1 MEEKVLSAVKLFS
14 LLSGGEKVTVALS
27 GGADSVSLLFALLR
41 LQKRLDITVS
51 AAHFNHMIRGAEAV
65 RDEAFAR
72 ELCERLGVPFTAG
85 RGDVPRYAAEN
96 KISEEAAAR
105 ELRYAFL
112 EKADGLVATAHTA
125 SDNFETVLFNL
136 TRGAALGGLCGI
148 PPKRGK
154 FIRPLL
160 FCTREDVEQYCKENR
175 LDFIT
180 DSTNLSDDYTRNNIR
195 HNVIPVLKEI
205 NPSAEAA
212 VMRTVLS
219 LSETNDFIT
228 GIADKFLSDNIKEGG
243 LCVTSLPH
251 PAAAQAAIRRF
262 TEIQAGFQPD
272 NAHTDALYNIAQN
285 GGRTSLPQNFEGICK
300 NGILK
305 IESISGKKG
314 KKYLFRVK
322 TERRINDLFTK
333 SEKVNNLLLK
343 NSLACDKIIGKSVL
357 RTRQPG
363 DSIRLA
369 GRGCTKT
376 LKKLFCEL
384 AVPEDMRAYIPVIA
398 DDKGVIWI
406 YGVGVA
412 DRCAVT
418 KKTKEI
424 TVITASAVQ
433 NITD

>member
-1 MEEKVLSAVKLFS
+1 MEEKVLSAVNRFS
-14 LLSGGEKVTVALS
+14 LLTGGEKVTVALS

-41 LQKRLDITVS
+41 LQKRLDINVS
-51 AAHFNHMIRGAEAV
+51 AAHFNHMIRGAEAD

-72 ELCERLGVPFTAG
+72 GLCERLGVPFIAG
-85 RGDVPRYAAEN
+85 RGDVPRYAAKN

-112 EKADGLVATAHTA
+112 EKTDGLVATAHTA

-160 FCTREDVEQYCKENR
+160 FCTREDVEQYCKENL

-251 PAAAQAAIRRF
+251 PAAAKSAIRRF

-285 GGRTSLPQNFEGICK
+285 GGRTSLPLNFEGICK

-305 IESISGKKG
+305 IESISGKK
-314 KKYLFRVK
+314 YLFRVK

-333 SEKVNNLLLK
+333 NEKVNNLLLK
-343 NSLACDKIIGKSVL
+343 NSIACDKIIGKSVL

-424 TVITASAVQ
+424 TVITASAEQ

>member
-1 MEEKVLSAVKLFS
+1 MEEKVLSAVKRFS
-14 LLSGGEKVTVALS
+14 LLSGEEKVTVALS

-41 LQKRLDITVS
+41 LQKRLNITVS
-51 AAHFNHMIRGAEAV
+51 AAHFNHMIRGAEAD

-72 ELCERLGVPFTAG
+72 ELCERLGVPFIAG
-85 RGDVPRYAAEN
+85 RGDVPKYAAEN
-96 KISEEAAAR
+96 KISEETAAR
-105 ELRYAFL
+105 LLRYAFL
-112 EKADGLVATAHTA
+112 ERAEGLVATAHTA

-160 FCTREDVEQYCKENR
+160 FCTREDVEQYCRENH

-251 PAAAQAAIRRF
+251 PAAAKAAIRRF
-262 TEIQAGFQPD
+262 TEIQAGFQTD

-285 GGRTSLPQNFEGICK
+285 GGRTSLPENFEGICK

-305 IESISGKKG
+305 IESISGKK
-314 KKYLFRVK
+314 YLFRVK

-333 SEKVNNLLLK
+333 NEKVNNLLLK
-343 NSLACDKIIGKSVL
+343 NSIACDKIIGKSVL

-406 YGVGVA
+406 YGIGVA

-418 KKTKEI
+418 KKTTEI
-424 TVITASAVQ
+424 TVITATAVQ

>member
-1 MEEKVLSAVKLFS
+1 MEEKVLSAVKRFS
-14 LLSGGEKVTVALS
+14 LISGGERVTVALS
-27 GGADSVSLLFALLR
+27 GGADSVSLLFALLQ
-41 LQKRLDITVS
+41 LQKKLNITVS
-51 AAHFNHMIRGAEAV
+51 AAHFNHMIRGAEAD

-72 ELCERLGVPFTAG
+72 GLCERLGVPFIAG
-85 RGDVPRYAAEN
+85 RGDVLRYAAEN

-112 EKADGLVATAHTA
+112 EKTDGLVATAHTA

-160 FCTREDVEQYCKENR
+160 FCTREDVEEYCRENR

-205 NPSAEAA
+205 NPSAEAT

-228 GIADKFLSDNIKEGG
+228 GIADKFLSDNIKEDG

-251 PAAAQAAIRRF
+251 PTAAKAAIRRF
-262 TEIQAGFQPD
+262 TEIQVGFQPD
-272 NAHTDALYNIAQN
+272 NAHTDALYYVARN
-285 GGRTSLPQNFEGICK
+285 GGRTSLPLNFEGICK

-305 IESISGKKG
+305 IERKDRENAV
-314 KKYLFRVK
+314 KYRFNVK
-322 TERRINDLFTK
+322 IERRINDLFTK

-424 TVITASAVQ
+424 TVITASAEQ

>member
-1 MEEKVLSAVKLFS
+1 MEGKVLSAVNRFS

-41 LQKRLDITVS
+41 LQKRLNITVS
-51 AAHFNHMIRGAEAV
+51 AAHFNHMIRGAEAD

-72 ELCERLGVPFTAG
+72 SLCERLGVPFIAG

-105 ELRYAFL
+105 EMRYAFL
-112 EKADGLVATAHTA
+112 EKTDGLVATAHTS

-160 FCTREDVEQYCKENR
+160 FCTREDVEQYCRENS

-205 NPSAEAA
+205 NPSAETA

-219 LSETNDFIT
+219 LSETSDFIT
-228 GIADKFLSDNIKEGG
+228 GIADRFLSDNINKGG
-243 LCVTSLPH
+243 LCVASLSH
-251 PAAAQAAIRRF
+251 PAAAKAAIRRF
-262 TEIQAGFQPD
+262 AEIQAGFQPD
-272 NAHTDALYNIAQN
+272 NAHTDALYYIARN

-305 IESISGKKG
+305 IEKKDRENAV
-314 KKYLFRVK
+314 KYRFNVK

-384 AVPEDMRAYIPVIA
+384 AVPQEMRAYIPVIA

>member
-1 MEEKVLSAVKLFS
+1 MEEKVLSAVKRFS
-14 LLSGGEKVTVALS
+14 LLSRGERVTVALS

-41 LQKRLDITVS
+41 LQKKLDITVS
-51 AAHFNHMIRGAEAV
+51 AAHFNHMIRGAEAEK
-65 RDEAFAR
+65 DEAFAR
-72 ELCERLGVPFTAG
+72 NFCEKLGVPFTAG
-85 RGDVPRYAAEN
+85 RGDVPQYAAEN
-96 KISEEAAAR
+96 RISEETAAR
-105 ELRYAFL
+105 EMRYAFL
-112 EKADGLVATAHTA
+112 EKTDGLVATAHTA

-160 FCTREDVEQYCKENR
+160 FCTREDVEQYCRENR

-205 NPSAEAA
+205 NPSAETA

-228 GIADKFLSDNIKEGG
+228 GIADKFLSDNIKEDG
-243 LCVTSLPH
+243 LYVTSLPH
-251 PAAAQAAIRRF
+251 PAAAKAAIRRF
-262 TEIQAGFQPD
+262 TEIRAGFQPD

-285 GGRTSLPQNFEGICK
+285 GGRTSLPLNFEGICK
-300 NGILK
+300 KGILK
-305 IESISGKKG
+305 IESISG

-333 SEKVNNLLLK
+333 NEKVNNLLLK
-343 NSLACDKIIGKSVL
+343 NSIACDKIIGKSVL

-424 TVITASAVQ
+424 TVITASAEQ

>member
-1 MEEKVLSAVKLFS
+1 MEEKILNAVKRFS
-14 LLSGGEKVTVALS
+14 LLSCGESVTVALS
-27 GGADSVSLLFALLR
+27 GGADSVSLLFALLQ
-41 LQKRLDITVS
+41 LQKKLGISVS
-51 AAHFNHMIRGAEAV
+51 AAHFNHMIRGAEAD

-72 ELCERLGVPFTAG
+72 EFCERLGVPFIAG

-112 EKADGLVATAHTA
+112 EKTDGLVATAHTA

-251 PAAAQAAIRRF
+251 PAAAKAAIRRF
-262 TEIQAGFQPD
+262 TEIRAGFQPD

-285 GGRTSLPQNFEGICK
+285 GGRTSLPLNFEGICK

-305 IESISGKKG
+305 IESISGKK
-314 KKYLFRVK
+314 YLFRVK

-333 SEKVNNLLLK
+333 NEKVNNLLLK
-343 NSLACDKIIGKSVL
+343 NSIACDKIIGKSVL

-424 TVITASAVQ
+424 TVITASAEQ

>member
-1 MEEKVLSAVKLFS
+1 MEEKVLSAVKRFS
-14 LLSGGEKVTVALS
+14 LLSGGERVTVALS

-41 LQKRLDITVS
+41 LQKKLDITVS
-51 AAHFNHMIRGAEAV
+51 AAHFNHMIRGAEAD

-72 ELCERLGVPFTAG
+72 NLCERIGVPFIAG

-112 EKADGLVATAHTA
+112 EKTDGLVATAHTA

-195 HNVIPVLKEI
+195 HNVIPVLKKI

-219 LSETNDFIT
+219 LSETSDFIT
-228 GIADKFLSDNIKEGG
+228 GIADDFLSDNINKGG
-243 LCVTSLPH
+243 LYVTSLPH
-251 PAAAQAAIRRF
+251 PAAAKAVIRRF

-285 GGRTSLPQNFEGICK
+285 GGRTSLPLNFEGICK

-305 IESISGKKG
+305 IENKDRENTV
-314 KKYLFRVK
+314 KYRFNVK

-398 DDKGVIWI
+398 DDEGVVWI

-424 TVITASAVQ
+424 TVITASAEQ

>member
-1 MEEKVLSAVKLFS
+1 MEEKVLSAVKRFS
-14 LLSGGEKVTVALS
+14 LLSGGERVTVALS

-51 AAHFNHMIRGAEAV
+51 AAHFNHMIRGAEAD

-72 ELCERLGVPFTAG
+72 GLCERLGVPFIAG
-85 RGDVPRYAAEN
+85 RGDVPKYAAEN

-112 EKADGLVATAHTA
+112 EKTDGLVATAHTA

-160 FCTREDVEQYCKENR
+160 FCTREDVEQYCRENS

-205 NPSAEAA
+205 NPSAETA

-219 LSETNDFIT
+219 LSETSDFIT
-228 GIADKFLSDNIKEGG
+228 GIADRFLSDNINKGG
-243 LCVTSLPH
+243 LCVASLSH
-251 PAAAQAAIRRF
+251 PAAAKAAIRRF
-262 TEIQAGFQPD
+262 AEIQAGFQPD
-272 NAHTDALYNIAQN
+272 NAHTDALYYIARN

-305 IESISGKKG
+305 IEKKDRENAV
-314 KKYLFRVK
+314 KYRFNVK

-384 AVPEDMRAYIPVIA
+384 AVPQEMRAYIPVIA

-406 YGVGVA
+406 YGIGVA

-424 TVITASAVQ
+424 TVITATAEQ